1 MNEYIGTLFQ
11 SRNQAHIYHL
21 QTTSYAKHTAL
32 NKYYDDIIGL
42 VDSIVESYQGKY
54 EILKGYKMVGTLKD
68 LENDEEIVAYFEQLA
83 RYCELKRKKLP
94 QDGFL
99 NNLYDSVDE
108 LINSTIYKLKVLK

>member
-11 SRNQAHIYHL
+11 SRTQSHIYHL
-21 QTTSYAKHTAL
+21 QTTSYAKHKAL
-32 NKYYDDIIGL
+32 NKYYDGIIDL
-42 VDSIVESYQGKY
+42 IDSIVESYQGKY

-68 LENDEEIVAYFEQLA
+68 LENDEGIVAYFEQLA
-83 RYCELKRKKLP
+83 RYCELKRNKLP